1 VGDKARNGA
10 RVVAVVLAAG
20 SSERMDGRDK
30 IYAPLG
36 GRPLIYYSLA
46 LFEECA
52 EADAVIAVA
61 AAGSEKEI
69 RAVARDYGFAKIRE
83 VVAGGAERRDSA
95 AAGLAAATSVASPG
109 AAVIIHDAARPFAG
123 KTLVRRLLEALKN
136 ADGAVPAI
144 RPADTVKRVAEEGDV
159 IATLARDVLRLVQTP
174 QAFKL
179 RGIAEAY
186 RTAVREGWP
195 VTDDAAVL
203 EQFGGRVVT
212 VEGERDNFKITYPED
227 LALAELVLA
236 RKAAGL

>member
-1 VGDKARNGA
+1 MGDKGPNGA

-20 SSERMDGRDK
+20 SSERMEGRDK

-52 EADAVIAVA
+52 EVDAVIVVA
-61 AAGSEKEI
+61 AAGSENET
-69 RAVARDYGFAKIRE
+69 RAVARDYGLAKIRE
-83 VVAGGAERRDSA
+83 VVAGGVERRDSA
-95 AAGLAAATSVASPG
+95 AAGLSAATSVASPG
-109 AAVIIHDAARPFAG
+109 AAVLIHDAARPFAS
-123 KTLVRRLLEALKN
+123 KTLVRRLLEALVD

-144 RPADTVKRVAEEGDV
+144 RPADTVKRVAEERDV
-159 IATLARDVLRLVQTP
+159 VATLARDVLRLVQTP

-179 RGIAEAY
+179 GAIAEAY
-186 RTAVREGWP
+186 RVAVRERWP

-212 VEGERDNFKITYPED
+212 VEGERDNFKITYPQD
-227 LALAELVLA
+227 LAFAELVLA
-236 RKAAGL
+236 RKGAGP